1 MRRFLLFLLGW
12 ASFATAQPPPLYIHI
27 VSHNEP
33 TDTLQQPARYA
44 RAKANALQLAAI
56 VDAKNAKWNLQTSD
70 GFVFG
75 ARQDQNASGT
85 NIFSTLS
92 APPYDDNIEIDPR
105 SKNFPGRNIAD
116 QWYLLDSLGA
126 HPTTTVGGFI
136 YYVCPPGNQNLI
148 DWWPYTDTLTGA
160 VYGNRIRFDLLSGAG
175 SLEPHCNDLN
185 DFGVFKPDTTTN
197 FYQHNPARDLWCIGT
212 GCAPLLDSM
221 VDEQSIIDQIRREV
235 DSIQQGLWPP
245 DRFYVTRIM
254 TNQREYGPM
263 FFQKIARVIDS
274 LNAFPAGQL
283 QWATIRESFDAFL
296 TWRDTTGIDYSQWQ
310 CGQTLTALPEN
321 STTSF
326 SVFPNPALDRISFRF
341 ADKDVHRLEILSVD
355 GRRLFF
361 GTVSDDIPLEL
372 PLMEAGIYWLKLED
386 GKFSRLVKF

>member
-1 MRRFLLFLLGW
+1 MRRFLLLFLGW

-75 ARQDQNASGT
+75 ARQDQSTSGT

-136 YYVCPPGNQNLI
+136 YYVCPRV
-148 DWWPYTDTLTGA
+148 TRTSSTGGHTPIRSPVTCTVTA
-160 VYGNRIRFDLLSGAG
+160 CVSIFSQVQEAWNRIA
-175 SLEPHCNDLN
+175 
-185 DFGVFKPDTTTN
+185 TT
-197 FYQHNPARDLWCIGT
+197 
-212 GCAPLLDSM
+212 
-221 VDEQSIIDQIRREV
+221 
-235 DSIQQGLWPP
+235 
-245 DRFYVTRIM
+245 
-254 TNQREYGPM
+254 
-263 FFQKIARVIDS
+263 
-274 LNAFPAGQL
+274 
-283 QWATIRESFDAFL
+283 
-296 TWRDTTGIDYSQWQ
+296 
-310 CGQTLTALPEN
+310 
-321 STTSF
+321 
-326 SVFPNPALDRISFRF
+326 
-341 ADKDVHRLEILSVD
+341 
-355 GRRLFF
+355 
-361 GTVSDDIPLEL
+361 
-372 PLMEAGIYWLKLED
+372 
-386 GKFSRLVKF
+386 